1 MVGIY
6 AIMDLIAIIFLGI
19 SFIITLRLRSLMGEG
34 KDTAPVQLL
43 LIVIVINF
51 LLGVSLLAAVYQK
64 YIGAYFNYIRLTDL
78 MMLLI
83 GIILTFSLYKIYRE
97 YSKLIKKHEP
107 GR

>member
-1 MVGIY
+1 
-6 AIMDLIAIIFLGI
+6 
-19 SFIITLRLRSLMGEG
+19 MGKG

-43 LIVIVINF
+43 LVVIIINF

-64 YIGAYFNYIRLTDL
+64 YIKAYFNYIRLTDV

-83 GIILTFSLYKIYRE
+83 GIILTISLYKIYRD